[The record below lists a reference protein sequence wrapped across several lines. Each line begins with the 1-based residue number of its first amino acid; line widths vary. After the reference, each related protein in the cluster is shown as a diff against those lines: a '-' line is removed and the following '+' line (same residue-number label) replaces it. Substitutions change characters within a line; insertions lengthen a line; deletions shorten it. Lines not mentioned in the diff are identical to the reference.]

1 MSRTRI
7 FHVVTTCSKLGY
19 EQYGKR
25 MLASLREF
33 WPENVGVTL
42 YSEDVP
48 DAKAL
53 PDWLYAFKKR
63 HAGNKAANGKG
74 THARFLGQYN
84 YRFDA
89 VRFAHKTAAVIDA
102 AERMIADRSADIL
115 IWIDA
120 DTVTHAP
127 VTVEFLRDLFSSSAK
142 AEIAWLWRSKTY
154 PECGFYMLNL
164 TSPATANLIAQWKAL
179 YTSDTL
185 FHLPEWHDSY
195 VLKELVRKLGCNWTS
210 LSGDASN
217 TSHPFVNGPLGAV
230 MDHMKGARKIVGH
243 SKARDLTTPR
253 DEAYWKGIK

>member
-1 MSRTRI
+1 VSRTRI
-7 FHVVTTCSKLGY
+7 FHVVTTCSKIGY
-19 EQYGKR
+19 DQYGKR
-25 MLASLREF
+25 MLDSLREF
-33 WPENVGVTL
+33 WPTNVGVTL
-42 YSEDVP
+42 YSEDVA
-48 DAKAL
+48 DAVAL
-53 PDWLYAFKKR
+53 PEWLHAFKRR

-74 THARFLGQYN
+74 SHARFLGQYN

-102 AERMIADRSADIL
+102 AERMTADRSADIL

-127 VTVEFLRDLFSSSAK
+127 VTIEFLRKLAPERDQD
-142 AEIAWLWRSKTY
+142 IAWLWRTKTY

-164 TSPATANLIAQWKAL
+164 TLPSVANLIREWKTL
-179 YTSDTL
+179 YTADTL

-195 VLKELVRKLGCNWTS
+195 VLKELIKSLNCHWAT

-230 MDHMKGARKIVGH
+230 MDHMKGARKAMGH
-243 SKARDLTTPR
+243 SKSSDFKTPR
-253 DEAYWKGIK
+253 GEAYWKGIK

>member
-7 FHVVTTCSKLGY
+7 FHVVTTCSKLGF

-25 MLASLREF
+25 MLESLRQH
-33 WPENVGVTL
+33 WPAEVGVTL
-42 YSEDVP
+42 YSEDVV
-48 DAKAL
+48 DAVAL
-53 PDWLYAFKKR
+53 PDWLHAFKAR
-63 HAGNKAANGKG
+63 HAKNKAANGKG
-74 THARFLGQYN
+74 SHGRFLGQYN

-102 AERMIADRSADIL
+102 AERMIADRSADVL

-127 VTVEFLRDLFSSSAK
+127 VTMEFLRTLPPERSAFD
-142 AEIAWLWRSKTY
+142 IAWLWRTKTY

-164 TSPATANLIAQWKAL
+164 TKPGVANLIHEWKKL
-179 YTSDTL
+179 YTADTL
-185 FHLPEWHDSY
+185 FHLPEWHDSF
-195 VLKELVRKLGCNWTS
+195 VLKELVKSLNCTWTS

-243 SKARDLTTPR
+243 SKARDLTAPR